1 MISRE
6 DARAIVYALDPSRLV
21 RMAYRAASSGAAL
34 AVVMLDL
41 PNLRAV
47 RERAGM
53 TRKELEEI
61 VGISRFRLHLVEEGE
76 RRVKARTARK
86 IAAALGTMVEGLSE
100 GSCEGAAR
108 RTTATKPSTKGA
120 A

>member
-1 MISRE
+1 MMPESE
-6 DARAIVYALDPSRLV
+6 TVC
-21 RMAYRAASSGAAL
+21 L
-34 AVVMLDL
+34 ACQETGGRRRQKVLDL